1 MNLRQLAASLAALS
15 MSCPGAGAID
25 LPLPRIGPAP
35 EFALTAQDG
44 RAVSLADLRGKV
56 VVVDFIF
63 TSCGDDCP
71 VQTEKLASIQS
82 RLGADFAS
90 RVFFVSISVDPQHD
104 TPKALSDYA
113 SRHRARLDG
122 WAFLTGRPDEVRR
135 VARRYGVVG
144 LRADDGAVTHNALTS
159 VIDGSGTLRVQY
171 LGTRYEPREMLT
183 DIRSLLRERGV
194 R

>member
-1 MNLRQLAASLAALS
+1 M
-15 MSCPGAGAID
+15 
-25 LPLPRIGPAP
+25 
-35 EFALTAQDG
+35 
-44 RAVSLADLRGKV
+44 
-56 VVVDFIF
+56 
-63 TSCGDDCP
+63 
-71 VQTEKLASIQS
+71 
-82 RLGADFAS
+82 
-90 RVFFVSISVDPQHD
+90 
-104 TPKALSDYA
+104 
-113 SRHRARLDG
+113 
-122 WAFLTGRPDEVRR
+122 RR